1 MGAARPSELVDDL
14 VAVIGEAGYL
24 KLAEA
29 LGGSLF
35 YVPRQPGPDH
45 PITRAIGPRLA
56 AQMGE
61 YFHGQ
66 NLVLP
71 VGQWRR
77 RAVIALHAE
86 GLTGDEIAARL
97 KMSRSY
103 VFDVLAAARTR
114 AATTD
119 LFG

>member
-1 MGAARPSELVDDL
+1 MA
-14 VAVIGEAGYL
+14 
-24 KLAEA
+24 
-29 LGGSLF
+29 
-35 YVPRQPGPDH
+35 
-45 PITRAIGPRLA
+45 
-56 AQMGE
+56 E

-77 RAVIALHAE
+77 RAILALKDQ

-103 VFDVLAAARTR
+103 VFDVLAAARAR
-114 AATTD
+114 SVTTD